1 MKRKALIL
9 ISLLLSLFGC
19 KDGTET
25 SLSSSMDKDKTI
37 ADENLNINLNY
48 KFSSIVVDESKT
60 TSYLKNIGMVYGS
73 GFVFDLTQ
81 LISDEEK
88 TAHLEYYFLND
99 GSNKSAKVF
108 SFDDIDYYY
117 NENESFSQLNM
128 QEYFNVQNQ
137 ISNCSFAFVD
147 TKNKGND
154 VIDTFET
161 TDAFYDFSMDI
172 GQSFTKTT
180 LIFTN
185 NVLTKIIGV
194 LPNSFKD
201 SLVGV
206 DGLENLTLYNEIEI
220 SDIGNAQAPYEVKKY
235 EL

>member
-1 MKRKALIL
+1 
-9 ISLLLSLFGC
+9 
-19 KDGTET
+19 
-25 SLSSSMDKDKTI
+25 
-37 ADENLNINLNY
+37 
-48 KFSSIVVDESKT
+48 
-60 TSYLKNIGMVYGS
+60 
-73 GFVFDLTQ
+73 
-81 LISDEEK
+81 
-88 TAHLEYYFLND
+88 
-99 GSNKSAKVF
+99 
-108 SFDDIDYYY
+108 
-117 NENESFSQLNM
+117 M

-137 ISNCSFAFVD
+137 ISNCSFVFAD

-220 SDIGNAQAPYEVKKY
+220 SDIGNAQAPHEVKNTNYKSNVKRIGNLIPILFY
-235 EL
+235 SKTITIKLLLLSRPLNK

>member
-1 MKRKALIL
+1 
-9 ISLLLSLFGC
+9 
-19 KDGTET
+19 
-25 SLSSSMDKDKTI
+25 
-37 ADENLNINLNY
+37 
-48 KFSSIVVDESKT
+48 
-60 TSYLKNIGMVYGS
+60 
-73 GFVFDLTQ
+73 
-81 LISDEEK
+81 
-88 TAHLEYYFLND
+88 
-99 GSNKSAKVF
+99 
-108 SFDDIDYYY
+108 
-117 NENESFSQLNM
+117 M

-194 LPNSFKD
+194 LPNSFKE

-220 SDIGNAQAPYEVKKY
+220 SDIGNAQAPHEVTKY